1 MNTVNKMFFA
11 VREFCKQY
19 GAAVYDMTGGT
30 FSVETALGCTY
41 GDLYRAWDSKKQKV
55 REKYLM
61 DLIKNAD

>member
-1 MNTVNKMFFA
+1 MKTGNKMFYA

-19 GAAVYDMTGGT
+19 GAAVYDCGGGS
-30 FSVETALGCTY
+30 FQLETALGCTW
-41 GDLYRAWDSKKQKV
+41 GDLYRAWNSKNQKV